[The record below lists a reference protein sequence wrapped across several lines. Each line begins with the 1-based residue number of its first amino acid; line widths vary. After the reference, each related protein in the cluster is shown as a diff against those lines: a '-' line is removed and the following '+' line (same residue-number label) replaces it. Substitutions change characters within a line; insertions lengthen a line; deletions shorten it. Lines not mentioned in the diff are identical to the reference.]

1 MMHPIPT
8 YYRIHNKHEE
18 RIAYALLPLPL
29 NVCEDCGGGTWK
41 TVSQGME
48 KYLIFCRCKEEEDI
62 NSDIAVVDDLSSLDD
77 DEEEDDETTI
87 PPPPPP
93 SSPSSPSSPSPLRK
107 MLNEETNSL
116 RRR

>member
-18 RIAYALLPLPL
+18 YTLLPLPL

-41 TVSQGME
+41 TVSQGMD
-48 KYLIFCRCKEEEDI
+48 KYLIFCRCNEEEDI
-62 NSDIAVVDDLSSLDD
+62 DSDIAVVDDLSSLD
-77 DEEEDDETTI
+77 EEDDDEDETII
-87 PPPPPP
+87 PPPP
-93 SSPSSPSSPSPLRK
+93 PSSPSPLRK

-116 RRR
+116 LRR

>member
-1 MMHPIPT
+1 MMHPIPS
-8 YYRIHNKHEE
+8 YYRKHEE

-62 NSDIAVVDDLSSLDD
+62 NSDRAVVDDLSSLDD
-77 DEEEDDETTI
+77 DDDNIESTI
-87 PPPPPP
+87 PPPPP

-116 RRR
+116 RQR